1 MTNMDMKR
9 LEDILY
15 ENPLIA
21 AVKDDAG
28 LEKALDTDCQI
39 IFLLY
44 GNICTVTGLVERVK
58 ARGKLAVVHLDL
70 IGGLSSEDISVD
82 FLGEKTRADGII
94 STKAPLVKAAK
105 DRGLIAI
112 QRVFLI
118 DSRALANFYRYAE
131 SGVPDM
137 IEILP
142 AAMPKLIRKITAA
155 CPLPI
160 IAGGLISDRDDVNQ
174 VLGNGARAVSSTNP
188 EIWRM

>member
-1 MTNMDMKR
+1 MDMKQ
-9 LEDILY
+9 LEDILF
-15 ENPLIA
+15 ENPIIA

-28 LEKALDTDCQI
+28 LEKALGTDCQI

-44 GNICTVTGLVERVK
+44 GNICTVAGLVDRIK
-58 ARGKLAVVHLDL
+58 ANNKLAVVHLDL
-70 IGGLSSEDISVD
+70 IGGLSSEDVSVS
-82 FLGEKTRADGII
+82 FLREKTRADGII

-105 DRGLIAI
+105 EQGLLAI

-118 DSRALANFYRYAE
+118 DSRALSNFYKYAE
-131 SGVPDM
+131 SNVPDM

-142 AAMPKLIRKITAA
+142 AAMPKVIRKITTA
-155 CPLPI
+155 CRLPI

-188 EIWRM
+188 EVWQM